1 MGEFLAGNVDGEELS
16 MTTSP
21 MIERLE
27 FPSIAPTL
35 PVEEMAPPFAS
46 TISRLPGVERAA
58 LPQQATGAFGE
69 AEWEKVAAGV
79 LAGFG
84 GGIGAAFM
92 LSMLVL

>member
-1 MGEFLAGNVDGEELS
+1 

-35 PVEEMAPPFAS
+35 PVEQMAPPFAS
-46 TISRLPGVERAA
+46 TLNRLPGAERTA
-58 LPQQATGAFGE
+58 LPQQTAGAFGE

-84 GGIGAAFM
+84 GGIVAAFA
-92 LSMLVL
+92 LTMLVL

>member
-1 MGEFLAGNVDGEELS
+1 

-35 PVEEMAPPFAS
+35 PVEQMAPPFAS
-46 TISRLPGVERAA
+46 TINRLPGMERAA
-58 LPQQATGAFGE
+58 LPQAVGGFGE

-84 GGIGAAFM
+84 GGIVAAFA

>member
-1 MGEFLAGNVDGEELS
+1 

-27 FPSIAPTL
+27 FPSIAPAL
-35 PVEEMAPPFAS
+35 PVEQVSPPFAS
-46 TISRLPGVERAA
+46 TLTRLPGAERSA
-58 LPQQATGAFGE
+58 LPQQTAGAFGE

-84 GGIGAAFM
+84 GGIVAAFA
-92 LSMLVL
+92 LTILVI